1 MITIV
6 SGLPRSGTSLMM
18 QMLAAGG
25 VPTLSDGERRAD
37 VDNPRGYL
45 EWERIK
51 QLPKDP
57 SCIAEAEGKA
67 VKVISK
73 LLLSLPAGH
82 EYRVIFMQRPLPE
95 VMASQDEML
104 RRRGNFDPD
113 EDNSVVARAFQDHL
127 SDVYAWL
134 NGKPY
139 VKVSRVQ
146 YHAVLREPKEAAEAQ
161 VGPGKI
167 EKCSTWNILCL
178 SYDTYNNVL
187 KQRKSNERSDLRLEQ
202 NLHCYQ
208 GFPRRNPTRAA
219 FEVATCDLKEI
230 RRPANRLLFGRRKLK
245 PDLALRRSLREHQ
258 FLDGVDEVLNRGVV
272 SFQAAV

>member
-1 MITIV
+1 
-6 SGLPRSGTSLMM
+6 MM

-25 VPTLSDGERRAD
+25 VPILSDGERRAD

-51 QLPKDP
+51 QLPKHP
-57 SCIAEAEGKA
+57 GCIAEAEGKA

-73 LLLSLPAGH
+73 LLLSLPVGH

-95 VMASQDEML
+95 LMASQDEML

-146 YHAVLREPKEAAEAQ
+146 YHADLREPKDSAEAVAKFLQLPLDVEAMTRQ
-161 VGPGKI
+161 VD
-167 EKCSTWNILCL
+167 ETL
-178 SYDTYNNVL
+178 YR
-187 KQRKSNERSDLRLEQ
+187 QRK
-202 NLHCYQ
+202 
-208 GFPRRNPTRAA
+208 
-219 FEVATCDLKEI
+219 K
-230 RRPANRLLFGRRKLK
+230 
-245 PDLALRRSLREHQ
+245 
-258 FLDGVDEVLNRGVV
+258 
-272 SFQAAV
+272 

>member
-25 VPTLSDGERRAD
+25 IPILSDGGRRAD

-73 LLLSLPAGH
+73 LLLSLPPAH

-104 RRRGNFDPD
+104 RRRGNFDPG
-113 EDNSVVARAFQDHL
+113 EDNSAVTRAFQDHL

-134 NGKPY
+134 NANPN

-146 YHAVLREPKEAAEAQ
+146 YHGVLREP
-161 VGPGKI
+161 
-167 EKCSTWNILCL
+167 
-178 SYDTYNNVL
+178 
-187 KQRKSNERSDLRLEQ
+187 R
-202 NLHCYQ
+202 
-208 GFPRRNPTRAA
+208 
-219 FEVATCDLKEI
+219 EVAESVAKFLEVPLDVEAMAKQVDGTLY
-230 RRPANRLLFGRRKLK
+230 RQRRK
-245 PDLALRRSLREHQ
+245 
-258 FLDGVDEVLNRGVV
+258 
-272 SFQAAV
+272 

>member
-25 VPTLSDGERRAD
+25 VPVLSDGERRAD
-37 VDNPRGYL
+37 ADNPRGYL

-57 SCIAEAEGKA
+57 GCIVEAEGKA
-67 VKVISK
+67 VKVISQ

-95 VMASQDEML
+95 VLASQDEML
-104 RRRGNFDPD
+104 RRRGTFDPAD
-113 EDNSVVARAFQDHL
+113 DASVVARAFQDHL

-139 VKVSRVQ
+139 VKVSRIQ
-146 YHAVLREPKEAAEAQ
+146 YHAVLRKPRETAEAVAQFLELPLDVEAMARQ
-161 VGPGKI
+161 VDG
-167 EKCSTWNILCL
+167 TL
-178 SYDTYNNVL
+178 YR
-187 KQRKSNERSDLRLEQ
+187 Q
-202 NLHCYQ
+202 
-208 GFPRRNPTRAA
+208 
-219 FEVATCDLKEI
+219 
-230 RRPANRLLFGRRKLK
+230 RRK
-245 PDLALRRSLREHQ
+245 
-258 FLDGVDEVLNRGVV
+258 
-272 SFQAAV
+272 